1 MNLQTNE
8 LEGDVDNLLLKI
20 NIAYKMSLS
29 DPSSPPVARRRRNML
44 PSVASFIP
52 IPIPIPIPI
61 SISIPFPFPSPAP
74 IQVKIRIRLRISS
87 PPSRLLPTNLYSLT
101 AS

>member
-44 PSVASFIP
+44 PSVSSF

-61 SISIPFPFPSPAP
+61 SISIPFPSPAP